1 MHESKLSQS
10 IIQLIQFFTNYY
22 QSNHHKEFLQT
33 FITEVIWNNAFK
45 LLSEK
50 SFQTILKNYYQRNHL
65 RQLHPAADGNFV
77 ICRNPPCR
85 QVLAL
90 SSWRLVHPEA
100 DDDFVICRN
109 TIYGQVLVLPSWC
122 LLHPAADDDFVI
134 CQNAPYGQVLVLWS
148 QCLVGPAAD
157 DDFVICW
164 NTPHGQAIVLPS
176 GHLVHPAADDDFVYY
191 QRNYSKQF
199 LQTFITEIIPNNAFK
214 LSKVVL
220 SIYYQRNHSK
230 QFLQTITREIIQKNA
245 YLLWHTL
252 QTMLKTG
259 LPLKK
264 ILHVWLWHAKTT
276 FYCYGVRL

>member
-65 RQLHPAADGNFV
+65 RQLHPAADGDFV

-90 SSWRLVHPEA
+90 SSWRLVHPE
-100 DDDFVICRN
+100 
-109 TIYGQVLVLPSWC
+109 
-122 LLHPAADDDFVI
+122 ADDDFVI

-230 QFLQTITREIIQKNA
+230 QFLQTIITEIIRNNSYK
-245 YLLWHTL
+245 LLPEKSFKKMPIYYDIHYKL
-252 QTMLKTG
+252 CLKQAC
-259 LPLKK
+259 
-264 ILHVWLWHAKTT
+264 H
-276 FYCYGVRL
+276 

>member
-1 MHESKLSQS
+1 MRESKLSQS

-65 RQLHPAADGNFV
+65 RQLHPAAD
-77 ICRNPPCR
+77 
-85 QVLAL
+85 
-90 SSWRLVHPEA
+90 
-100 DDDFVICRN
+100 DDF
-109 TIYGQVLVLPSWC
+109 
-122 LLHPAADDDFVI
+122 AI
-134 CQNAPYGQVLVLWS
+134 CQNAPCGQVLVLWT

-164 NTPHGQAIVLPS
+164 NTPHGQALVLPS
-176 GHLVHPAADDDFVYY
+176 GHLMHPAADDDFVYY

-230 QFLQTITREIIQKNA
+230 QFLQTIITEIIQNNSYKVLPEKSFKKLPI
-245 YLLWHTL
+245 YYDIHYKLC
-252 QTMLKTG
+252 LKQAC
-259 LPLKK
+259 
-264 ILHVWLWHAKTT
+264 H
-276 FYCYGVRL
+276 